1 MVLGYDT
8 FHGPKLEHVLDAAP
22 GGLAPAVAVVAVVDV
37 GADTRQPAP
46 PRASADPWHHLGRV
60 VFSILLLH
68 VLLFSALTWSEG
80 RASQPI
86 AQQMISIRQ
95 ANKNGLVIVNEY
107 YVYFVTTS
115 VG

>member
-46 PRASADPWHHLGRV
+46 PRASADPWHLLGRV
-60 VFSILLLH
+60 G
-68 VLLFSALTWSEG
+68 W
-80 RASQPI
+80 
-86 AQQMISIRQ
+86 
-95 ANKNGLVIVNEY
+95 
-107 YVYFVTTS
+107 
-115 VG
+115 

>member
-60 VFSILLLH
+60 GWSISLLH
-68 VLLFSALTWSEG
+68 VLCTDLARG
-80 RASQPI
+80 
-86 AQQMISIRQ
+86 MSITTNCT
-95 ANKNGLVIVNEY
+95 AND
-107 YVYFVTTS
+107 
-115 VG
+115 

>member
-46 PRASADPWHHLGRV
+46 PRASADP
-60 VFSILLLH
+60 
-68 VLLFSALTWSEG
+68 
-80 RASQPI
+80 
-86 AQQMISIRQ
+86 
-95 ANKNGLVIVNEY
+95 
-107 YVYFVTTS
+107 
-115 VG
+115 